1 MFLSIIIPAYNEEK
15 RIGQT
20 LSKYLRHYPSEKVE
34 FIVVLDGC
42 TDNTLGVVKTYIPH
56 YLDKLHYL
64 DIANNIGKGHAVR
77 EGLKLA
83 KGKLVGFVDA
93 DGSTDPDQ
101 FDLLIQDI
109 GDYDGAIAS
118 RWKKGSEV
126 VNRKLVRQLI
136 SFSFV
141 FFVKIIFWFPYAD
154 TQCGAKVFKRE
165 LIKSVLPKL
174 KVTNMAFDVEM
185 IYRSR
190 RMGFSIIEVPTR
202 WVDETNSTIGG
213 SPWKIIINGIKM
225 FFTLL
230 KIRLG
235 I

>member
-1 MFLSIIIPAYNEEK
+1 MFLSIVIPAYNEEK

-20 LSKYLRHYPSEKVE
+20 LSRYLRHYSSEKVE

-56 YLDKLHYL
+56 YPDKLHYL

-83 KGKLVGFVDA
+83 KGKLIGFVDA
-93 DGSTDPDQ
+93 DGSTSPDQ
-101 FDLLIQDI
+101 FDLLIQSI
-109 GDYDGAIAS
+109 SDYDGAIAS

-126 VNRKLVRQLI
+126 INRKLVRQLI
-136 SFSFV
+136 SFGFV

-154 TQCGAKVFKRE
+154 TQCGAKIFKRE

-174 KVTNMAFDVEM
+174 KVANMAFDVEM

-190 RMGFSIIEVPTR
+190 RMGFSIVEVPTR

-213 SPWKIIINGIKM
+213 SFLKIVINGIKM

-230 KIRLG
+230 KIRLR